1 MSASEAMIERL
12 SRLLGREVRTLTRV
26 ESSGYTVAYHAI
38 AELDDGTT
46 AFVKA
51 ATEPVTA
58 EFIRDEQ
65 RVFCALSGPFMPALF
80 GLDEEDPPL
89 LVLEDLRAAHWPPPW
104 DGAMID
110 AVRATLAAVAA
121 TPAPDGIP
129 PVGIHRERLVM
140 GWAEIEADPG
150 PFLSLGVCSRAWLA
164 RSLPTLR
171 DASETAP
178 IDGDAVLHLDVR
190 SDNLCIAERGAVLV
204 DWNQACIGNP
214 ELDVAAWLP
223 SLRLEGGPEPDEI
236 LPGAAGF
243 AALLAGFFGCR
254 AGLPAPPTAPQVRP
268 FQLAQLQVSLPW
280 AARELG
286 LEPPG

>member
-1 MSASEAMIERL
+1 MIERL
-12 SRLLGREVRTLTRV
+12 SGLLGTEVLELTRV
-26 ESSGYTVAYHAI
+26 ASSGYTVAYHGI
-38 AELDDGTT
+38 AVLADGTT
-46 AFVKA
+46 TFVKA

-65 RVFCALSGPFMPALF
+65 RVFSAVSGPFMPALVA
-80 GLDEEDPPL
+80 LDETEPPL

-104 DGAMID
+104 EEGQVD
-110 AVRATLAAVAA
+110 AVRETLAAVAA
-121 TPAPDGIP
+121 TSAPDAIP
-129 PVGIHRERLVM
+129 PVGVHRERLVE
-140 GWAEIEADPG
+140 GWAEIEADPDA
-150 PFLSLGVCSRAWLA
+150 FLSLGVCIPAWLERA
-164 RSLPTLR
+164 LPPLR
-171 DASETAP
+171 EASESAP
-178 IDGDAVLHLDVR
+178 IDGDALLHLDVR

-204 DWNQACIGNP
+204 DWNHACVGNP

-236 LPGAAGF
+236 LPGAPGF

-254 AGLPAPPTAPQVRP
+254 AGLPAPPTAPTVRA
-268 FQLAQLQVSLPW
+268 FQLAQLRVALPW